1 MHGHPMSIPMTPIVH
16 TGVDTLSLRQLDV
29 LNAAPKGT
37 TFKAFRRCESQLREG
52 VDYFY
57 LPADEHAELIARL
70 KAAQQV
76 YATTV
81 NLLLLTRVGYA
92 RLQQLLADVAG

>member
-1 MHGHPMSIPMTPIVH
+1 MPTPMTPIFYA
-16 TGVDTLSLRQLDV
+16 GVDTLSLRQLDL

-37 TFKAFRRCESQLREG
+37 AFKAFRRCESQLREG

-57 LPADEHAELIARL
+57 LPADKHAELIAQL
-70 KAAQQV
+70 KESQQV

-81 NLLLLTRVGYA
+81 NLLLLTRVGYG
-92 RLQQLLADVAG
+92 RLQQLSAGVAG